1 MLSLLWRRR
10 KHDKSR
16 GVYRGP
22 LAGELSKKLKY
33 VIDALHTA
41 KDAHTYAFR
50 YGDSFE
56 VRFGEYSVEEVP
68 KDIAVE
74 ALDLIIKRLE
84 GECNK
89 IEAEI
94 EAM

>member
-1 MLSLLWRRR
+1 MTIENAR
-10 KHDKSR
+10 K
-16 GVYRGP
+16 
-22 LAGELSKKLKY
+22 AGELSKKLKY

-41 KDAHTYAFR
+41 KDARTYAFR
-50 YGDSFE
+50 HGDSFE

-68 KDIAVE
+68 RDIAVE
-74 ALDLIIKRLE
+74 AIELIIKRLE

-94 EAM
+94 KAM

>member
-1 MLSLLWRRR
+1 MTIENAR
-10 KHDKSR
+10 K
-16 GVYRGP
+16 
-22 LAGELSKKLKY
+22 AGELSRKLKN

-41 KDAHTYAFR
+41 KDTRTYAFR
-50 YGDSFE
+50 HGVSFE
-56 VRFGEYSVEEVP
+56 VRFGEYSVEMVP
-68 KDIAVE
+68 VDIAKE

-94 EAM
+94 RAM

>member
-1 MLSLLWRRR
+1 MTIENAI
-10 KHDKSR
+10 K
-16 GVYRGP
+16 
-22 LAGELSKKLKY
+22 AGELAKKLKY

-41 KDAHTYAFR
+41 KDARTYAFR
-50 YGDSFE
+50 HGDSFE

-68 KDIAVE
+68 RDIAVE
-74 ALDLIIKRLE
+74 AIELIIKRLE

-94 EAM
+94 KAM

>member
-1 MLSLLWRRR
+1 MTIENAR
-10 KHDKSR
+10 K
-16 GVYRGP
+16 
-22 LAGELSKKLKY
+22 AGELSRKLK
-33 VIDALHTA
+33 VAIDALHAA
-41 KDAHTYAFR
+41 KDARTYAFR

-68 KDIAVE
+68 VDIAE
-74 ALDLIIKRLE
+74 KALDMIIKRLE

-94 EAM
+94 KAM